1 MNSNHD
7 PEAQA
12 LRELFAQQRSE
23 EHAAAPP
30 WMARLPQPPTMR
42 SRSHP
47 VWFWPAIGA
56 TACLLLTFALRQRP
70 VARQDLTSLPPLL
83 PLPIASS
90 APLLKDTSLD
100 LALTDA
106 ASPTDFLLPTH
117 LTIQIL

>member
-12 LRELFAQQRSE
+12 LREIFAQQRSE

-30 WMARLPQPPTMR
+30 WTARLLQPPTLR

-47 VWFWPAIGA
+47 VWLWPALGA
-56 TACLLLTFALRQRP
+56 TACLLLAFALWQRP
-70 VARQDLTSLPPLL
+70 AARQDLTSLPPLL
-83 PLPIASS
+83 PLPAAPS
-90 APLLKDTSLD
+90 APLLTDTSLD
-100 LALTDA
+100 LALSDA
-106 ASPTDFLLPTH
+106 TSPTDFLLPSH